1 MKAKVVA
8 SLLNLLFAVY
18 AAAESPPATGRYI
31 SQLEG
36 SDWILRSEALH
47 YLAEH
52 EVQSA
57 LTPIRSIA
65 EDKSENP
72 WIRGRALIALCK
84 IQTQKD
90 LPPLLLEFSSAPES
104 IHRAAAGEALEN
116 YTGTAARNLALRLLS
131 DTVPAVKYRAMAT
144 YASMEG
150 AAAWSTI
157 DPPTRAP
164 DPPVLPLAARALAFT
179 GTDEALARLVTLV
192 DDLFKT
198 QGQAET
204 IVRFLAD
211 IPEPKLIPLYLGM
224 LEAIE
229 PEDPVFPAIISAIGK
244 HDPADTEDAIRQLLT
259 AGRESAT
266 FTAARVITLLIQAP
280 KLGKPLRDALS
291 NAKEIETLQAG
302 LTALGCTEMQPDLHR
317 EFFSNF
323 LEHAETNLRTL
334 AIRCLSHCQKA
345 NLYEI
350 LANIIEDKD
359 KIVRYAALNA
369 LLLAPLDKAPTG
381 KLVAYLESSL
391 ASTDEPTRALGFK
404 ILAHAGNSEDFKP
417 ALSMLGDALKST
429 DDVRREAVA
438 SALGSIAPDNGIA
451 PVARSQGYITDWMI
465 VGTFYNDKEHKAF
478 TGELPPEKNIDFNAT
493 YPSTYVWALRGNQNK
508 PGEKPIEREVTWN
521 EASVDRTNGK
531 LRMGPL
537 LPPPGTFSLAYA
549 VADFNCTA
557 TQEAFLSIDGDDAFK
572 VWFNDKM
579 LAEEIA
585 PYQHR
590 QSCIVSRSQIAI
602 KLRPG
607 INRLLVKS
615 ANIGHEWWV
624 RLRLTDADGK
634 PIEAHK
640 Q

>member
-1 MKAKVVA
+1 VKAKVVA
-8 SLLNLLFAVY
+8 SLLNLLFAAY

-31 SQLEG
+31 SQLEE
-36 SDWILRSEALH
+36 SDWILRSDALH

-52 EVQSA
+52 GVKSA
-57 LTPIRSIA
+57 LAPIRSIA

-84 IQTQKD
+84 IQTQKN
-90 LPPLLLEFSSAPES
+90 LPPLLLEFSSAPDS
-104 IHRAAAGEALEN
+104 QQRAAAGEALEA
-116 YTGTAARNLALRLLS
+116 YTGTAARALSLRLLS
-131 DTVPAVKYRAMAT
+131 DTVPAVKYRAIAT
-144 YASMEG
+144 YASIDR
-150 AAAWSTI
+150 AAAWTTI
-157 DPPTRAP
+157 DQLTRAP

-192 DDLFKT
+192 DAPFKT
-198 QGQAET
+198 HGQTGA

-224 LEAIE
+224 LEALE
-229 PEDPVFPAIISAIGK
+229 PENPVFPAIISAIGRHE
-244 HDPADTEDAIRQLLT
+244 HDDIVGSLSQILATS
-259 AGRESAT
+259 RESAT

-280 KLGKPLRDALS
+280 ELGEALRKALS
-291 NAKEIETLQAG
+291 NAKETETLQAG
-302 LTALGCTEMQPDLHR
+302 LTALGCKEMQPDLHQ

-323 LEHAETNLRTL
+323 LQNPETDLRTL
-334 AIRCLSHCQKA
+334 AIRCLSHCEKA

-350 LANIIEDKD
+350 LTDIIDDEDKV
-359 KIVRYAALNA
+359 VRYAALNA

-391 ASTDEPTRALGFK
+391 ASTDEPTRSLGFK

-417 ALSMLGDALKST
+417 ALTMLGDALKST

-438 SALGSIAPDNGIA
+438 TALGSIAPNNGIA

-478 TGELPPEKNIDFNAT
+478 TEELPPEKNIDFNAT
-493 YPSTYVWALRGNQNK
+493 YPSTYVWALRGHQNK

-549 VADFNCTA
+549 VADFNCTTA
-557 TQEAFLSIDGDDAFK
+557 QEAFLSIDGDDAFK
-572 VWFNDKM
+572 VWFNDKI

-590 QSCIVSRSQIAI
+590 QSCIASRSQIAI
-602 KLRPG
+602 KLKPG